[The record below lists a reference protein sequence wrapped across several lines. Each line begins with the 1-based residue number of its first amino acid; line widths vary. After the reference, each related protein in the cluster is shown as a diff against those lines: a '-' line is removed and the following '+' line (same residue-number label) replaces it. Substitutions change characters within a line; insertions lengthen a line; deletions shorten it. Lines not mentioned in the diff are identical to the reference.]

1 MATERVATEKRV
13 LTPTIGRLLFGLML
27 QQNDIEHWLDR
38 KIANGKED
46 QAVSVNDWLIGQA
59 LSVYGAVREA
69 SFLLAK
75 RCETEVA
82 MAIENAT
89 ALLKQVI
96 DHLKYNEQ
104 DLEEAREL
112 YVRLMEFESDL
123 ILTVARCTGIQL
135 FEG

>member
-1 MATERVATEKRV
+1 VATERVATEKRV